1 MFRPL
6 LNQPTVNGRAELILE
21 YPPESMHPITAKL
34 RQFLRIIGFAV
45 VCQHKVS
52 ERHLLVRHRMEER
65 LQLFRLVITGEA
77 PYQFLV
83 FQFPQVVVV
92 HFVREIGD
100 DTAYK
105 DLQGFRDGQLAAI
118 DFRPDVPVRIQ
129 VGKYALFM
137 LADRVVELMHQQRD
151 VAKGDA
157 AALTPTGNEYH
168 FTGAQDFIMEQ
179 RAADPCVPT
188 AAKYQIVDIR
198 VVITN
203 RFTCRV
209 AFHFK
214 VAVNRILIAK
224 RGVMSVRVLHDSM
237 LLNYR
242 LVWAMVMLSQ
252 IVTISPSISH
262 IIGLDVPR
270 DTRPAKW

>member
-157 AALTPTGNEYH
+157 AATHSHGERISLHRRTGFH
-168 FTGAQDFIMEQ
+168 HG
-179 RAADPCVPT
+179 T
-188 AAKYQIVDIR
+188 A
-198 VVITN
+198 
-203 RFTCRV
+203 CC
-209 AFHFK
+209 
-214 VAVNRILIAK
+214 
-224 RGVMSVRVLHDSM
+224 
-237 LLNYR
+237 
-242 LVWAMVMLSQ
+242 
-252 IVTISPSISH
+252 
-262 IIGLDVPR
+262 
-270 DTRPAKW
+270 